1 MKKSKAI
8 LFIALVILIAAC
20 KPSVPLPPTDVSL
33 DSIARNTLISY
44 FADLNNAEYETAALQ
59 YGGSYEVLQGYNPEI
74 TPTDKIAL
82 LQAGCERNGLMC
94 MQVMTAK
101 QESVENGLTYRYKV
115 SFRAPDGNEF
125 VLGPCCGA
133 DETEMPPVRYFEVT
147 VICDEENICL
157 VMDLPPYVP

>member
-1 MKKSKAI
+1 MKVAKAI
-8 LFIALVILIAAC
+8 LPLIMVIFMAAC
-20 KPSVPLPPTDVSL
+20 KPTVPLPPTDVSL

-44 FADLNNAEYETAALQ
+44 FADLNNAEYEKAALL

-101 QESVENGLTYRYKV
+101 QESVENSLIYHYKV
-115 SFRAPDGNEF
+115 SFRAPDNSEF

-133 DETEMPPVRYFEVT
+133 TETEMPPIRYFEVT
-147 VICDEENICL
+147 VVCDKENSCQ